1 MFLVLFVFAQRLL
14 ETLQKHASDH
24 AKKIIKKNSKK
35 FISEKLYNSFYVHC
49 VEYLS

>member
-24 AKKIIKKNSKK
+24 AKKNNKKEFKK
-35 FISEKLYNSFYVHC
+35 VHIRNI
-49 VEYLS
+49 V

>member
-24 AKKIIKKNSKK
+24 AKKIIKKFKK
-35 FISEKLYNSFYVHC
+35 VHIRNI
-49 VEYLS
+49 V

>member
-24 AKKIIKKNSKK
+24 AKKIIKKNSK
-35 FISEKLYNSFYVHC
+35 FISKTLYNSFYVHC